1 LPQGMLPK
9 VSNVSDFSKAL
20 VLDTF
25 LAQADSRQVIF
36 VRERSK
42 AKLSFCAYV
51 IDHGMALGGSSW
63 QLRDLNSQ
71 GLYFDRRIYSMT
83 DTFSV
88 CEHACAVLAALT
100 EDELY
105 RAAKDVPA
113 LWFAPGDYDALTELF
128 TKLQRRKARL
138 RTLVMEKLDTL
149 RSSRSLTLVD
159 FALSKKS
166 ACIDSADVG
175 NLVNKPAILPVVT

>member
-1 LPQGMLPK
+1 
-9 VSNVSDFSKAL
+9 
-20 VLDTF
+20 
-25 LAQADSRQVIF
+25 
-36 VRERSK
+36 
-42 AKLSFCAYV
+42 
-51 IDHGMALGGSSW
+51 
-63 QLRDLNSQ
+63 
-71 GLYFDRRIYSMT
+71 MT

-88 CEHACAVLAALT
+88 CEHACAVLAGLT

-113 LWFAPGDYDALTELF
+113 LWFASGDYDALTELF

-149 RSSRSLTLVD
+149 RSSRFFTLVD
-159 FALSKKS
+159 FALSKS

-175 NLVNKPAILPVVT
+175 TLETKPAILPVVT